1 MAKKVKSKKTASLK
15 KVGKNADTPATHG
28 QLDAVRSEL
37 KSEITTLSLK
47 MDSGFK
53 QVDSRFKKVD
63 AKFDQVDAKFDQVY
77 AKIQEVLTAVQ
88 SVKVLVED
96 QNSRNLLVMDS
107 LRSVVDVQQ
116 DLMDRVQKLEKSA
129 FGVEN

>member
-1 MAKKVKSKKTASLK
+1 MSKKVKSKKSTILK

-53 QVDSRFKKVD
+53 QVDARFK
-63 AKFDQVDAKFDQVY
+63 QVDS
-77 AKIQEVLTAVQ
+77 KIQEVLTAIQ

-96 QNSRNLLVMDS
+96 QNSRNLFVMDS

-116 DLMDRVQKLEKSA
+116 DLMNRVQKLEKSA

>member
-63 AKFDQVDAKFDQVY
+63 AKFDQ
-77 AKIQEVLTAVQ
+77 EMQ
-88 SVKVLVED
+88 SLIRFTQRFKKC
-96 QNSRNLLVMDS
+96 S
-107 LRSVVDVQQ
+107 LQFNR
-116 DLMDRVQKLEKSA
+116 
-129 FGVEN
+129 